1 MQCRSAQR
9 NERRRSRER
18 GRQRGGSD
26 TDRHTETGWEREPE
40 REREREREILRES
53 KREVEMETERER
65 VCVCMRENE
74 SKAGIMYATLHVS
87 KHPPWAGART
97 GLPAWHED
105 DAAEASSSSQL
116 AREVVPAPRML
127 PHFLHLQSRPS
138 HFPPHCTHQAQEEP
152 LVSAAAVDRPNRQ
165 LLERGVWGFS
175 TQRDFVSLPVLPSS
189 KIAKD
194 DL

>member
-1 MQCRSAQR
+1 
-9 NERRRSRER
+9 
-18 GRQRGGSD
+18 
-26 TDRHTETGWEREPE
+26 
-40 REREREREILRES
+40 L
-53 KREVEMETERER
+53 
-65 VCVCMRENE
+65 
-74 SKAGIMYATLHVS
+74 SKAGIMYPAFDVS

-165 LLERGVWGFS
+165 LLERGVWGSS
-175 TQRDFVSLPVLPSS
+175 TQRNFVSLPVLPSS
-189 KIAKD
+189 KTHRQRRSSTLCYICQRHGWEQFRRAD
-194 DL
+194 NSPILDPMRALRPRVQF